1 MKLYLR
7 QFISLKSQLFQVS
20 TLDPLAFMSAVV
32 IISAIM
38 VLAAQLRLIQRRISA
53 VTRNVIVRLGVTG
66 RLFGGLLPVIS
77 HG

>member
-1 MKLYLR
+1 VKLYLR

-38 VLAAQLRLIQRRISA
+38 VLAAQLRLIQ
-53 VTRNVIVRLGVTG
+53 
-66 RLFGGLLPVIS
+66 
-77 HG
+77 